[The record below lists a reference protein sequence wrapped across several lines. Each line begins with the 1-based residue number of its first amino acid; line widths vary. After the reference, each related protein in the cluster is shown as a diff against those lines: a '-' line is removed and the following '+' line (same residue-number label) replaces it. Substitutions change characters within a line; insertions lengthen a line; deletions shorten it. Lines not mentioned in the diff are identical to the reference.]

1 MGVASSGPRPG
12 ESVASALQRSRFPM
26 QAVNRIAPA
35 KPATTPASQSQPSD
49 PFSIGE
55 NTTKKTSPVT
65 VTENQRSLIHGGG
78 GFDEEDEGGQDCGF
92 DRREGSVTIPQPAH
106 SVFDRGM
113 MRYRLDAGHGLGSN
127 SGGSGSTS
135 SGSTTASG
143 HLRPGSVGAKAGL
156 SQAAAGVAVG
166 PVSSL
171 SQARAAGQT
180 RVHVSVVS
188 GKGNSNI
195 QNMNPQ
201 RQTQTQGKLTM
212 MNGVLVNTEA
222 LNRNADIASAASRG
236 NNTHTKAKADDG
248 KKRAAA
254 AMDDEI
260 ASLLNRKSS
269 HAAEAEV
276 SLSLSIGF
284 KDLFL

>member
-1 MGVASSGPRPG
+1 
-12 ESVASALQRSRFPM
+12 
-26 QAVNRIAPA
+26 
-35 KPATTPASQSQPSD
+35 
-49 PFSIGE
+49 
-55 NTTKKTSPVT
+55 
-65 VTENQRSLIHGGG
+65 
-78 GFDEEDEGGQDCGF
+78 
-92 DRREGSVTIPQPAH
+92 
-106 SVFDRGM
+106 
-113 MRYRLDAGHGLGSN
+113 
-127 SGGSGSTS
+127 
-135 SGSTTASG
+135 
-143 HLRPGSVGAKAGL
+143 VGAKAGL

-201 RQTQTQGKLTM
+201 RQTQTQAQTQTKTQGKLTM